1 MGIISSRLELEK
13 DRDKYLDALKDIYY
27 IIDNNNTSNC
37 EYCFGS
43 LRQDILNALSEVI
56 GDKNEY

>member
-13 DRDKYLDALKDIYY
+13 DRDKYLDALKDIYS
-27 IIDNNNTSNC
+27 IVDNNNINNC
-37 EYCFGS
+37 EYCFGN
-43 LRQDILNALSEVI
+43 LRQDILNVLSEVI